1 MVDFIRQ
8 HYSAEKLAK
17 FIPFTEDSLYDLE
30 EDIAHRYEYALVNN
44 QENGE
49 EIDQQLLDDATR
61 AGDELRDKDID
72 LKDLEER
79 LKNNRNCLVW
89 LPVEPFLLLKF

>member
-1 MVDFIRQ
+1 MEKASDFLVGFIRK
-8 HYSAEKLAK
+8 HYSSEKLTK
-17 FIPFTEDSLYDLE
+17 FLPFTEDSLYDLE
-30 EDIAHRYEYALVNN
+30 DDIAHRFEYALVNK

-49 EIDQQLLDDATR
+49 TIDQQLLDDATR

-79 LKNNRNCLVW
+79 LTK
-89 LPVEPFLLLKF
+89 

>member
-1 MVDFIRQ
+1 MEKASDFLVGFIRK
-8 HYSAEKLAK
+8 HYSGEELAK
-17 FIPFTEDSLYDLE
+17 FLPLSEDSLYNLE
-30 EDIAHRYEYALVNN
+30 DDIAHRFEYALVNK

-49 EIDQQLLDDATR
+49 TIDQQLLDDATR

-79 LKNNRNCLVW
+79 LTK
-89 LPVEPFLLLKF
+89 

>member
-1 MVDFIRQ
+1 MEKASDFLVGFIRK
-8 HYSAEKLAK
+8 HYSAEKLTK
-17 FIPFTEDSLYDLE
+17 FMPFTEDSLYDLE
-30 EDIAHRYEYALVNN
+30 DDIAHRFEYALVNK

-49 EIDQQLLDDATR
+49 TIDQQLLDDATR

-79 LKNNRNCLVW
+79 LTK
-89 LPVEPFLLLKF
+89 